1 LITKNGEEKSA
12 EQRGTYETVME
23 RLAFLLQISF
33 HLSSYSGKVSIA
45 NDKEEINVKNKKIKS
60 FVANTILGMDQL

>member
-1 LITKNGEEKSA
+1 
-12 EQRGTYETVME
+12 ME

-60 FVANTILGMDQL
+60 FVDNTILGMDQL